1 MSERIKVPYARK
13 GNPDVHTIVIPAG
26 YISLEDLLSHVG
38 FQLGMGNEL
47 LDEFNGL
54 LAQEH
59 TAGKRE
65 LAEVLNRA
73 THSAAYT
80 PNMEDAHRILMAEE
94 IGYANV
100 RE

>member
-1 MSERIKVPYARK
+1 MNARIKVPYARK
-13 GNPDVHTIVIPAG
+13 GIPDVQVVAIPAG
-26 YISLEDLLSHVG
+26 YISLEDLLSHIG

-47 LDEFNGL
+47 VDELNGL

-65 LAEVLNRA
+65 LAEVLNRV

-94 IGYANV
+94 LGYANV

>member
-1 MSERIKVPYARK
+1 MSELIRVPHTRK
-13 GNPDVHTIVIPAG
+13 GNLDDHIIVIPAG

-38 FQLGMGNEL
+38 YQLGMGNEL
-47 LDEFNGL
+47 VDELNGL

-65 LAEVLNRA
+65 LAEILNRA
-73 THSAAYT
+73 THTASYT

>member
-1 MSERIKVPYARK
+1 MNERIKVPYARK
-13 GNPDVHTIVIPAG
+13 GNPDAHTIVIPAG

-38 FQLGMGNEL
+38 FQLGMGDTLVDEL
-47 LDEFNGL
+47 NGL

-65 LAEVLNRA
+65 LAEVLSRA
-73 THSAAYT
+73 THTAAYT
-80 PNMEDAHRILMAEE
+80 PDMEDAHRILMTEE
-94 IGYANV
+94 LGYANV